1 MDMYI
6 SFKEYEEMKMT
17 GKEKILK
24 SEAFNEL
31 DLAIILVSLRLN
43 LQMLSEGEKLKSI
56 DKELAAKSKT
66 DKAYVKGTLK
76 KVERIAKEAGIDV
89 KDIITFKFFK

>member
-1 MDMYI
+1 MDMYV

-24 SEAFNEL
+24 SEAFNQL
-31 DLAIILVSLRLN
+31 DIAIILASLQLN
-43 LQMLSEGEKLKSI
+43 LEVLSEGEKFKNI

-66 DKAYVKGTLK
+66 NKAYVKGTLK
-76 KVERIAKEAGIDV
+76 KVEHIAKEAGIKV
-89 KDIITFKFFK
+89 KDVYGV